1 VGRGGLPEA
10 VVTRRVK
17 DLFIG
22 VGAVLF
28 GAFCVLMEVV
38 RDRLRRRRRFEPPGS
53 D

>member
-1 VGRGGLPEA
+1 M
-10 VVTRRVK
+10 RRRIK
-17 DLFIG
+17 DIVLG

-38 RDRLRRRRRFEPPGS
+38 RDRLRRRRQFDPPES